1 MRKTDSLIKTLML
14 GKIEGRRRRG
24 WQDEMVEW
32 HHWLDGHESEQAPGV
47 GDGQGSLVC
56 CSPWS
61 CRELDTSQWLTDLFT
76 DPASN
81 RVTCFSFIAW
91 FSCVCVVFIKLK
103 IFCKFASFWAVGFFE
118 VYYLISEYLV
128 FSWVF
133 FPLLIASLIPL
144 WSENILYTV
153 SALLCLFI
161 EADLMVKKSSVWM
174 CCVPLKRM
182 CVLSWGLEWPLNVH

>member
-1 MRKTDSLIKTLML
+1 
-14 GKIEGRRRRG
+14 
-24 WQDEMVEW
+24 MVGW
-32 HHWLDGHESEQAPGV
+32 HHQLDGHESEQALGV

-81 RVTCFSFIAW
+81 MVTCFSFIAW
-91 FSCVCVVFIKLK
+91 FSCVCFVFIKLK

-133 FPLLIASLIPL
+133 FPLLITSLIPL

-161 EADLMVKKSSVWM
+161 EADLMVKNLLCECAVCPWRECVSSSGGWSD
-174 CCVPLKRM
+174 L
-182 CVLSWGLEWPLNVH
+182 